1 MKMKLFAAAVAAL
14 AAGGA
19 YAQSSVTLYGI
30 ADVGLEYVNKQP
42 INGDSVF
49 RMTSGN
55 YSGSRFGLRGVEDL
69 GGGLKAIFTLEN
81 GFNVDT
87 GAQADSSRFF
97 NRLAFV
103 GLQGNWGA
111 LTLGRQN
118 NVIYDFGIQF
128 DPMVVATRY
137 SLGSMDSDLGGTTGR
152 ADNAIKYRGTFGG
165 LTAAA
170 LYSFGWNNNGEIAG
184 EAKAGR
190 EYDVGLTY
198 ANGPFAIG
206 AAFNEKRGGTAAT
219 SGDKVRKAVVA
230 GSFAFGPAKAFL
242 GYRYGKATG
251 SLSAVHN
258 ATIARSDAYWGGLTY
273 NITPAFALTGAAYYT
288 NNKNTDNDPWL
299 FVVSGD
305 YSLSKRTD
313 AYLNVAYAR
322 NKGNNAFGVSGY
334 GTAEAGANQ
343 TGAVVG
349 IRHRF

>member
-49 RMTSGN
+49 RMQSGN

-69 GGGLKAIFTLEN
+69 GGGLKAVFVLEN
-81 GFNVDT
+81 GFNIDT
-87 GAQADSSRFF
+87 GAQSDSGRFF
-97 NRLAFV
+97 NRQAYV
-103 GLQGNWGA
+103 GLQGAFGA
-111 LTLGRQN
+111 VTLGRQN
-118 NVIYDFGIQF
+118 NLVYDFGIQF
-128 DPMVVATRY
+128 DPMAVASRY
-137 SLGSMDSDLGGTTGR
+137 SLGAMDGDLGGSTGR

-165 LTAAA
+165 LTASAI
-170 LYSFGWNNNGEIAG
+170 YSTGWNNNGEIAG
-184 EAKAGR
+184 DRKAGT
-190 EYDVGLTY
+190 EYGVGLTY
-198 ANGPFAIG
+198 ANGPFALG
-206 AAFNEKRGGTAAT
+206 AVYDEKRGGAGV
-219 SGDKVRKAVVA
+219 SDQKGRKAAAA

-242 GYRYGKATG
+242 GYRYAK
-251 SLSAVHN
+251 S
-258 ATIARSDAYWGGLTY
+258 TIGIAAPAPAARSDLYWGGLTY

-288 NNKNTDNDPWL
+288 NTKNSNNDPWL
-299 FVVSGD
+299 YVLSGD

-322 NKGNNAFGVSGY
+322 NKGNNTFGVGGFGS
-334 GTAEAGANQ
+334 AEAGANQ
-343 TGAVVG
+343 TGATVG